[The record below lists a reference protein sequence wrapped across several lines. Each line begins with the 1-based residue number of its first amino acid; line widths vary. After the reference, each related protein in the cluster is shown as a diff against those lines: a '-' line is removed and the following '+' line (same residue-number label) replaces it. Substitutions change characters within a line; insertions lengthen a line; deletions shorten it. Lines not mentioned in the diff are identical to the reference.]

1 MSTLSLSPVLPE
13 VVSDETV
20 VQVPTS
26 VFTGT
31 ACMALMDA
39 DCAAE
44 VWRDILFDGHDHEH
58 GDGGLMLNSAA
69 IGTHVEHDGDFPAV
83 LYTDVEGAV
92 YALVV
97 NVDPYGADLESLR
110 APAAQAHETDAH
122 EHFHD
127 HGDGHAHSHSH
138 SHDDHDHGHGHGHG
152 DGHSHDDH
160 EHGHG
165 PAADGWSRPVE
176 VFLLSDRALFGDPAG
191 LPEADNTG
199 GLLDVRWPERA
210 GVVHASVFTERGV
223 RRSLVA
229 VWTPDPA

>member
-1 MSTLSLSPVLPE
+1 MSPLSLSPVLPA
-13 VVSDETV
+13 VTSDETV

-31 ACMALMDA
+31 ACMALMDVE
-39 DCAAE
+39 CAAE

-69 IGTHVEHDGDFPAV
+69 LGTHVEHDGDFPAV

-110 APAAQAHETDAH
+110 LPA
-122 EHFHD
+122 
-127 HGDGHAHSHSH
+127 GHAHPVDEHVH
-138 SHDDHDHGHGHGHG
+138 AHAHGGEDEHTHAHHHDGDHDHDHGH
-152 DGHSHDDH
+152 D
-160 EHGHG
+160 HGHG
-165 PAADGWSRPVE
+165 PVADGWSRPVE
-176 VFLLSDRALFGDPAG
+176 VFLLSDRAVFGDPAG

-199 GLLDVRWPERA
+199 GLLEVRWPERG

-229 VWTPDPA
+229 VWVPDVA